1 MSNSLKVS
9 ISAYTIKP
17 ARSLDDFLQDIET
30 KVKEAQVAGSA
41 VLVLPEFVGMGL
53 LWSHDQA
60 ATVDNTTVAAF
71 YRTVFNPLYDG
82 YKLGMS
88 ALAQRHNVTIVGATY
103 WHEVDDK
110 AFNTSFV
117 FRPDGTVL
125 EQDKIHLTRGEKAI
139 NTCGGSAL
147 NVFEIEGV
155 KCGMYVCY
163 DVQYPELSRHL
174 ADQGVEVIFVPT
186 LTETRGAWREWH
198 SGHARALENQMYVCV
213 SPLLGALD
221 IPNDYRTVCIGQAFV
236 ACPIDNRFKIDD
248 GTYASAEMNTEALVH
263 TVLDLD
269 LLRLSRA
276 KGEVKQLTDRRPD
289 VYEKLSR

>member
-1 MSNSLKVS
+1 MSSSLKVT
-9 ISAYTIKP
+9 IAAYTIKP
-17 ARSLDDFLQDIET
+17 CGSLDEFLHDIET

-41 VLVLPEFVGMGL
+41 AIVLPEFVGMGL
-53 LWSHDQA
+53 LWSHDGA
-60 ATVDNTTVAAF
+60 ASVDNSTVAAF
-71 YRTVFNPLYDG
+71 YRAVFNPLYES
-82 YKLGMS
+82 YRVGMS
-88 ALAQRHNVTIVGATY
+88 ALAQLHNLTIVGATY
-103 WHEVDDK
+103 WHEVDGK
-110 AFNTSFV
+110 AFNTCFV
-117 FRPDGTVL
+117 FKPDGTVL

-139 NTCGGSAL
+139 NTCGGDVLS
-147 NVFEIEGV
+147 VFEIEGV

-174 ADQGVEVIFVPT
+174 ADRGVEVIFVPT
-186 LTETRGAWREWH
+186 LTETRGAWREWF

-213 SPLLGALD
+213 SPLLGAMD
-221 IPNDYRTVCIGQAFV
+221 IPNDYRTVCQGQAFV
-236 ACPIDNRFKIDD
+236 ACPIDNKFRIDD

-276 KGEVKQLTDRRPD
+276 KGEVKQLTDRRSD